1 MFGESAQCSA
11 AHHNKWPPV
20 KRNCH
25 CPLHILSNL
34 QSPRVILKKAISR
47 QSHRCYIPSTTTT
60 ATATATS
67 HHHYRSLPFP
77 AFRLCSALYAKKQ
90 FLRSN
95 WPFHTFHYSLVHNRV
110 MTRLLGLIS
119 QSGWSLPWTHVR
131 PKSEWK
137 YEQVRHLMIGEGVK
151 RGALCSTNHPLYRWP
166 SDRSS
171 LGGLE
176 SGTV

>member
-11 AHHNKWPPV
+11 AHHNKWPLV

-34 QSPRVILKKAISR
+34 QSPRVILKKAILR
-47 QSHRCYIPSTTTT
+47 QSHRCYFPSTTTIHYY
-60 ATATATS
+60 S
-67 HHHYRSLPFP
+67 HCYCHFP
-77 AFRLCSALYAKKQ
+77 SPLSASPKKLSQHPGRKRLCSASYAKKQ

-131 PKSEWK
+131 PKSE
-137 YEQVRHLMIGEGVK
+137 
-151 RGALCSTNHPLYRWP
+151 
-166 SDRSS
+166 
-171 LGGLE
+171 
-176 SGTV
+176 